1 MSLLHGYDPGR
12 GGAGYRKMRRQMAF
26 EWHLI
31 CGVVVG
37 MVEREGLLREWAK
50 HDDRQGQLARL
61 ELKRREALES

>member
-1 MSLLHGYDPGR
+1 VSLLRTYDPYIGGR
-12 GGAGYRKMRRQMAF
+12 GFRALRRQHGFA
-26 EWHLI
+26 WHLL

-37 MVEREGLLREWAK
+37 QSGNEGLLREWAK